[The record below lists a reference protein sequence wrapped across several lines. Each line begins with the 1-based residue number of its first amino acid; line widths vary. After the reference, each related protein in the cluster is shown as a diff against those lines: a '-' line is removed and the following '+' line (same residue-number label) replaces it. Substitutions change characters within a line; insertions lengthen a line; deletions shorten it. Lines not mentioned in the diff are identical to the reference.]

1 MIYEIYISKGAV
13 SSRCTKMS
21 DSYIGADSPFYFG
34 QLLRPHGIK
43 SGIRKNIRASFV
55 RGGKEQPMAV
65 TVRRLCRNLKKEY
78 RLNMIAGAEG
88 LGNFVEWV
96 HIIEDIEVADFLN
109 GNELVMTTGIGNINT
124 PENIMKYAKRLY
136 EKHCSCLIINI
147 GPYIKEVPRV
157 LIDFCNE
164 NNMPLFTVPWEV
176 RLVNLTRWFCEMLVE
191 SAEKERGLTSLVKDY
206 LFKPEERPMLY
217 SDLTRHGFSQ
227 HLNYC
232 VITFGLEIEQEEK
245 PDAQIMEH
253 LHEMMEWEV
262 NKLPGSS
269 VIFKNDGRYM
279 VITAG
284 MMTKDIER
292 FVAQMQK
299 KHMGDMAKLHIAVTS
314 NKENLTSLP
323 KNFEMANRV
332 YALGITLSEPVLYY
346 DELETYKLLLLV
358 SDKKEMKDY
367 EQKYL
372 GAVLEYDESNNT
384 DYLQFIKLF
393 LENGANVQ
401 QLANSMFVHR
411 NTIHYKMN
419 KIKEIAGINLGNLDD
434 LLKLKLSL
442 YIKDIR

>member
-1 MIYEIYISKGAV
+1 
-13 SSRCTKMS
+13 
-21 DSYIGADSPFYFG
+21 
-34 QLLRPHGIK
+34 
-43 SGIRKNIRASFV
+43 
-55 RGGKEQPMAV
+55 MAV

-191 SAEKERGLTSLVKDY
+191 NAEKERSLTSLVKDY
-206 LFKPEERPMLY
+206 LFKLEERPMLY

-232 VITFGLEIEQEEK
+232 VITFGLEMEREEK

-292 FVAQMQK
+292 FVVQMQK
-299 KHMGDMAKLHIAVTS
+299 KHMGDTAKLHIAVSS

-332 YALGITLSEPVLYY
+332 YALGIILSEPVLYY

>member
-1 MIYEIYISKGAV
+1 
-13 SSRCTKMS
+13 
-21 DSYIGADSPFYFG
+21 
-34 QLLRPHGIK
+34 
-43 SGIRKNIRASFV
+43 
-55 RGGKEQPMAV
+55 
-65 TVRRLCRNLKKEY
+65 
-78 RLNMIAGAEG
+78 
-88 LGNFVEWV
+88 
-96 HIIEDIEVADFLN
+96 
-109 GNELVMTTGIGNINT
+109 
-124 PENIMKYAKRLY
+124 
-136 EKHCSCLIINI
+136 
-147 GPYIKEVPRV
+147 
-157 LIDFCNE
+157 
-164 NNMPLFTVPWEV
+164 
-176 RLVNLTRWFCEMLVE
+176 
-191 SAEKERGLTSLVKDY
+191 
-206 LFKPEERPMLY
+206 
-217 SDLTRHGFSQ
+217 
-227 HLNYC
+227 
-232 VITFGLEIEQEEK
+232 
-245 PDAQIMEH
+245 
-253 LHEMMEWEV
+253 
-262 NKLPGSS
+262 
-269 VIFKNDGRYM
+269 M

-292 FVAQMQK
+292 FVVQMKK
-299 KHMGDMAKLHIAVTS
+299 KHMGDTAKLHIAVSS

-332 YALGITLSEPVLYY
+332 YALGIILSEPVLYY